1 MINIQTIASFFPS
14 LIWTI
19 LSGLFLTVGDI
30 LLRSW
35 IAHPWP
41 YGFWVSFAVY
51 VVSIFLAMMSF
62 FGENIAIATLLIVI
76 LNTITYLIVT
86 YYFYG
91 DTIEPRQIIGVF
103 VGFSAVFLL
112 KSH

>member
-1 MINIQTIASFFPS
+1 MTNIQTISGFFPS
-14 LIWTI
+14 LMWTI
-19 LSGLFLTVGDI
+19 LSGFFLTVGDL

-35 IAHPWP
+35 IAHPWS

-51 VVSIFLAMMSF
+51 IVSIFLAMMSF
-62 FGENIAIATLLIVI
+62 FGENIAIATLLIVM
-76 LNTITYLIVT
+76 LNSITYLVAT

-91 DTIEPRQIIGVF
+91 DTIETRQIIGVF
-103 VGFSAVFLL
+103 IGFCAIFLL